1 MEALCR
7 PAQQLQLWLC
17 EFHVNDEE
25 EPTQPEPEFMEHVY
39 QDLSAATIEDLG
51 SPAPSPLP
59 RPWAVRKTA
68 RGPGAPRA
76 CLWALAARSQ
86 LKNEDD
92 HMRE

>member
-1 MEALCR
+1 MEEAAISR
-7 PAQQLQLWLC
+7 
-17 EFHVNDEE
+17 
-25 EPTQPEPEFMEHVY
+25 MR
-39 QDLSAATIEDLG
+39 AATIPEIEDLG

-59 RPWAVRKTA
+59 PRAVRKTA